1 MSTPTT
7 PLKAVSP
14 AVQKHVSSIWAK
26 SVEVDGKAPHAD
38 NPTYPYLVTGVEQIT
53 PTREQVEAFETKRN
67 ALDRKIAPKKLETIN
82 CFYNPT
88 SEGLVKKILQ
98 NGWKDTFQMNPEQLL
113 LFSNANIAA
122 SHNKV
127 MYHKMFIVRVTLGLE
142 GSDYNITEGK
152 QVKIKDLD
160 SIISSFLVVYRNS
173 LDPTP
178 PQSPVTDR
186 KVSSAS
192 TTPTKTTTTTT
203 SISSPTTTKPG
214 VTPGGLMGDGIICPS
229 CQRQNAGNTRYCIRC
244 GANL

>member
-14 AVQKHVSSIWAK
+14 TVQKHVAGIWAK
-26 SVEVDGKAPHAD
+26 SIEEEGKAPNID
-38 NPTYPYLVTGVEQIT
+38 NPTYPYLLTSVDQIT
-53 PTREQVEAFETKRN
+53 PTRQQVEAFETKRN

-82 CFYNPT
+82 CFYNPS

-98 NGWKDTFQMNPEQLL
+98 NGWKDTFQMNPEQLVM
-113 LFSNANIAA
+113 FTNANVSA
-122 SHNKV
+122 SHNKI

-142 GSDYNITEGK
+142 GSDYTIGADK

-160 SIISSFLVVYRNS
+160 SIISSFLVSYRNS
-173 LDPTP
+173 NDPTP

-192 TTPTKTTTTTT
+192 TTPTSTPTKTTTTTT
-203 SISSPTTTKPG
+203 MSSPKG
-214 VTPGGLMGDGIICPS
+214 ITPGGLIGDGVICPS